1 MKTALQ
7 YQQMLDEGQAQSQAD
22 LARLLGVSRAKITQ
36 VMNLLKLDE
45 EIQDFI
51 LRLEETDERLR
62 VLTERRLRPLALMRD
77 KELQK
82 ERFWEFAD

>member
-45 EIQDFI
+45 EIHVDQNWGIALLEGCFAITAVII
-51 LRLEETDERLR
+51 L
-62 VLTERRLRPLALMRD
+62 
-77 KELQK
+77 QSI
-82 ERFWEFAD
+82 